1 MSADLSGSEWVPG
14 SESTLYRQLCDA
26 EPFFVF
32 AGPCVVESEEHAM
45 KMASTLQQIAHAID
59 VPIVYKSSFDKAN
72 RTALASHRGPGEA
85 EGCRILGRVR
95 QELGVAVITD
105 IHEAAHAARVAPFV
119 DVLQIPA
126 FLCRQTDL
134 LVAAAATGKVVN
146 IKKGQMVGP
155 QAMVHAAHKVRDS
168 GNPNVFLCERGSMFG
183 YTDLV
188 VDYRNLVAMRA
199 GAPVVQDVTHAVQQ
213 PGGLG
218 ASTGGLREYV
228 PTIARAAV
236 AVGVKGLFFE
246 VHDDPLNALSDG
258 PNCWPVQHFQE
269 LLVELKA
276 IAAVTRGRTNAV
288 PDVHNLPKI

>member
-1 MSADLSGSEWVPG
+1 
-14 SESTLYRQLCDA
+14 
-26 EPFFVF
+26 
-32 AGPCVVESEEHAM
+32 VVESEAHAM
-45 KMASTLQQIAHAID
+45 EMSGRLQEISRNVG

-72 RTALASHRGPGEA
+72 RTSIASHRGPGME
-85 EGCRILGRVR
+85 EGCKILSRVR
-95 QELGVAVITD
+95 QDRRMAVITD
-105 IHEAAHAARVAPFV
+105 IHEASQAAMVAPHV

-134 LVAAAATGKVVN
+134 LVAAAETGKVVN

-155 QAMVHAAHKVRDS
+155 NAMLHAAQKVRDS

-188 VDYRNLVAMRA
+188 VDFRNLVAMRA

-218 ASTGGLREYV
+218 SSTGGLRQYV

-236 AVGVKGLFFE
+236 AVGVTGLFFE
-246 VHDDPLNALSDG
+246 VHDDPNNALSDG
-258 PNCWPVQHFQE
+258 PNSWPVQHFEE
-269 LLVELKA
+269 LLLELKA
-276 IAAVTRGRTNAV
+276 IAAVTRGRINKI
-288 PDVHNLPKI
+288 PKV